1 MDKGIFG
8 LCALTSMMCAW
19 LLLRKFAE
27 VRHRLLLWSGLCFVV
42 LTINNVLLIFDR
54 VIFPTADLSLWR
66 LVSGLVAPLLLLFG
80 LIWERD

>member
-1 MDKGIFG
+1 
-8 LCALTSMMCAW
+8 MCAW